1 MEAQMSGAPGS
12 GAGGEGPAPGSDA
25 QALASLESILE
36 AEEPKPR
43 QPRQPQ
49 PTQDQP
55 AAEAAE
61 DAGPEPPPPD
71 GDEEE
76 QPAPSEDDEGAEP
89 ADEPEEEP
97 SPAIDPPASWNA
109 KDRAEWQKLTPEA
122 QAIVARREGERDRY
136 IQQRTTQLAE
146 ENRASAQERLKEAQ
160 EYAQNI
166 QRLLF
171 VASPEAQAFAS
182 IDWQK
187 LARESP
193 DDYVRLTAERD
204 ALRGRIGTLQSELQ
218 RVEYATQQQAAEYQ
232 ARVKEEQ
239 LTLLKQRLPVL
250 ADPEKGPK
258 LARDMGSW
266 LTEQGFSADEIGSV
280 FDHRVLLVVEKA
292 MRADRAAAAR
302 KQVTADRAPAP
313 TVQQPGT
320 KQRTDRTAAQRR
332 ESKMNALKKTG
343 SNQDAIAY
351 LMEIL

>member
-1 MEAQMSGAPGS
+1 MSGTPGPE
-12 GAGGEGPAPGSDA
+12 AGGEGPAPGSDA
-25 QALASLESILE
+25 QALQSIENILT

-43 QPRQPQ
+43 RAPQ

-55 AAEAAE
+55 AVEVAE
-61 DAGPEPPPPD
+61 DAGPEPP
-71 GDEEE
+71 DEEE
-76 QPAPSEDDEGAEP
+76 QPAPSEDDDEGIEP
-89 ADEPEEEP
+89 AEEPEEDAQ
-97 SPAIDPPASWNA
+97 PAIDPPTSWNA

-122 QAIVARREGERDRY
+122 QAIVARRESERDRY
-136 IQQRTTQLAE
+136 IQQRTQQMSE

-171 VASPEAQAFAS
+171 VASPEAQAFAQ

-204 ALRGRIGTLQSELQ
+204 ALRGRIGALQGELQ
-218 RVEYATQQQAAEYQ
+218 RVEYATQQQHAEYL
-232 ARVKEEQ
+232 ARMKEEQ
-239 LTLLKQRLPVL
+239 LTLLKQALPVL

-258 LARDMGSW
+258 LARDMGNW
-266 LTEQGFSADEIGSV
+266 LQEQGFSAEEIGQV
-280 FDHRVLLVVEKA
+280 YDHRVLKVVERA

-302 KQVTADRAPAP
+302 KQVTPDRAPAP

-332 ESKMNALKKTG
+332 AQKMDAMTKSKSDKDVL
-343 SNQDAIAY
+343 AY
-351 LMEIL
+351 LHEIL

>member
-1 MEAQMSGAPGS
+1 MSGTPGP
-12 GAGGEGPAPGSDA
+12 GAGGEGAGAPAPGSDA
-25 QALASLESILE
+25 QALQSLTNILE
-36 AEEPKPR
+36 AEDAPKPR
-43 QPRQPQ
+43 RAPPP
-49 PTQDQP
+49 PTQDQGS
-55 AAEAAE
+55 EAAS
-61 DAGPEPPPPD
+61 DDTGPEPPPEE
-71 GDEEE
+71 EEE
-76 QPAPSEDDEGAEP
+76 QPAQEDDEGE
-89 ADEPEEEP
+89 EPEAPEEDDA
-97 SPAIDPPASWNA
+97 PAIDPPSSWNA
-109 KDRAEWQKLTPEA
+109 KDRAEWSKLTPEA

-136 IQQRTTQLAE
+136 IQQRTSQLAE
-146 ENRASAQERLKEAQ
+146 ENRASATERLREAQ
-160 EYAQNI
+160 EYAANI

-171 VASPEAQAFAS
+171 VASPEAQAFAN

-204 ALRGRIGTLQSELQ
+204 ALRGRIGTLQGELQ

-239 LTLLKQRLPVL
+239 LQLLRQKLPVL

-258 LARDMGSW
+258 LARDMGGW
-266 LTEQGFSADEIGSV
+266 LTEQGFTADEIGSV

-302 KQVTADRAPAP
+302 RTVTADRAPAP
-313 TVQQPGT
+313 TVQQPGVKT
-320 KQRTDRTAAQRR
+320 RTDRTAAQRR
-332 ESKMNALKKTG
+332 DAKMNALKKTG

>member
-1 MEAQMSGAPGS
+1 MSGTPGP
-12 GAGGEGPAPGSDA
+12 GAGGEGAGAPAPGSDA
-25 QALASLESILE
+25 QALQSLDSILA

-49 PTQDQP
+49 PTQDHP
-55 AAEAAE
+55 VAEAADDE
-61 DAGPEPPPPD
+61 AGPEP
-71 GDEEE
+71 EEE
-76 QPAPSEDDEGAEP
+76 PATSEDDDEGTEP
-89 ADEPEEEP
+89 TDEPEEEP
-97 SPAIDPPASWNA
+97 ASAIDPPPSWNA

-122 QAIVARREGERDRY
+122 QAIVARRENERDRY
-136 IQQRTTQLAE
+136 IQQRSQQLAE
-146 ENRASAQERLKEAQ
+146 ENRASAMERLREAQ
-160 EYAQNI
+160 EYGQNI

-171 VASPEAQAFAS
+171 VASPEAQAFS
-182 IDWQK
+182 QIDWQK

-204 ALRGRIGTLQSELQ
+204 ALRGRIGTLQGELQ
-218 RVEYATQQQAAEYQ
+218 RVEYATQQQQAEFQ

-239 LTLLKQRLPVL
+239 LALLKQRLPVL
-250 ADPEKGPK
+250 ADPERGPK

-302 KQVTADRAPAP
+302 KSVTADRAPAP
-313 TVQQPGT
+313 TVQQPGV

-332 ESKMNALKKTG
+332 TQKMDALRKTG
-343 SNQDAIAY
+343 SGQDAIAY